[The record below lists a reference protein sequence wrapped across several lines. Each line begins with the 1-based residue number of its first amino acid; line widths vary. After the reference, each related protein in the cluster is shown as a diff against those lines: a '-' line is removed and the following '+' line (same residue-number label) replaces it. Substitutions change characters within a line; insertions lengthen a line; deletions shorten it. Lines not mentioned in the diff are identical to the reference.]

1 MSLVIAI
8 KDKDRI
14 VLGADKQASA
24 GGSKDHTNTK
34 IWPVEGLK
42 GAVMGSVGSA
52 RASQIIQ
59 YSKIIDKN
67 LIEDSISTDYIIC
80 ALVPAIAA
88 SLKSHGIIL
97 DPASGDTCPLMP
109 NAFLFAYKNR
119 AWMIWNDMSV
129 SELEDYLAIGSGAEV
144 ARGALFATPEKNPFD
159 RIVTSID
166 AAAMTTLFVDNDID
180 LLATEIFEDDAPLI
194 AAALGVEIKAPKKK
208 KSKKESD

>member
-1 MSLVIAI
+1 
-8 KDKDRI
+8 
-14 VLGADKQASA
+14 
-24 GGSKDHTNTK
+24 
-34 IWPVEGLK
+34 
-42 GAVMGSVGSA
+42 MGSVGSA

-67 LIEDSISTDYIIC
+67 LIDDSISTDYIIC

-88 SLKSHGIIL
+88 SLKSHGIVL

-180 LLATEIFEDDAPLI
+180 LLATEIFEDDASLI